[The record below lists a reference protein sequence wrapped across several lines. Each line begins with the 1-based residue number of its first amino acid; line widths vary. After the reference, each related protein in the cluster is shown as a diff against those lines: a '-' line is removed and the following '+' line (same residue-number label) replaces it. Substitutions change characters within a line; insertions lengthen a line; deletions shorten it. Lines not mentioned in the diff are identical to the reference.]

1 MPEIGCSER
10 SPAPATQMKPLNRGQ
25 VIPVSHERRRDATLE
40 DAFAVCKLLAESIL
54 VPFLVSIF
62 WRILSIGARN

>member
-1 MPEIGCSER
+1 MNRRG
-10 SPAPATQMKPLNRGQ
+10 SPVPATQMEPLNRGQ
-25 VIPVSHERRRDATLE
+25 VTPVSHELRRDATLE

-62 WRILSIGARN
+62 WRILSIDARN